1 MLQRR
6 FCWCEKWGSAI
17 WTASFF
23 TQHRNARSILSIS
36 NHHHLDLIIL
46 PGRRITMSNRIQIAI
61 DRGGTFTDCLGRIP
75 SQNAGGPPKD
85 IVIKLLSHDPAN
97 YNDAPT
103 EGVRRILEQAYDVK
117 IPRGEKIDTC
127 KIDYIRLSTTV
138 ATNALLERKGQQ
150 HALVITKGFKDLVQ
164 IGNQSRPSIFDLAI
178 KKPEVLYHGVLE
190 VDERVTL
197 VGYTSDPHARDN
209 AVQFDLDSTTDKDEY
224 VTKITK
230 PYSGTDQPP
239 NAYDAQGNPTGPP
252 QIVRGISG
260 EAVAILK
267 KPDEALLQNQL
278 HALYHDHGYRS
289 LAVVLMHS
297 YTYPAHEQLIK
308 KIALD
313 IGFETVSCSSQL
325 MPMIKMVPR
334 ATSATA
340 DAYLTPVLQSYID
353 GFFSGFQ
360 DSLRT
365 GGAGTKV
372 EFMMSD
378 GGLTSVDHFS
388 GLKSII
394 SGPAG
399 GVVGMALTSYDEEDK
414 RPIIGF
420 DMGGT
425 STDVSRYDGQYEQ
438 VFETTLDGI
447 TIQSPQLDVNTVA
460 SGGSSRLFFRNGL
473 FSVGPESASA
483 HPGPTCY
490 RKGGPL
496 AITDANL
503 VTGRLAVEMFPKIF
517 GPDENQGLDQE
528 ASQKAFEQL
537 TDEINSKSEGSAKLS
552 VDQVAQG
559 FIRVANEI
567 MCRPIRALTE
577 ARGYSASKHILA
589 SFGGAGGQHA
599 CSLARS
605 LGIKTVIIHKYSSI
619 LSAYGMALADR
630 VFEHQEPCS
639 ETWSGPNGQA
649 KQRIEKRVQQLRS
662 KVQEELEAQ
671 GFQSDR
677 IELQTLLNLRYE
689 GTDTALMTLQPTD
702 GSWEFEQV
710 FVDKYRQEFGF
721 VLEDK
726 NIIVDDIRVKGIGK
740 SFDSLG
746 KTVLQEYR
754 QLFNDESKPTDVNK
768 LDKLATRKVYFD
780 EQGRLETPIIQLDQL
795 QRGSRINGPAI
806 LVDATQTILLEPS
819 CRANLHFAGRAHRY
833 PLRLKLAIQIPFT
846 QTDSC
851 GRRKKNATS

>member
-1 MLQRR
+1 MP
-6 FCWCEKWGSAI
+6 S
-17 WTASFF
+17 
-23 TQHRNARSILSIS
+23 
-36 NHHHLDLIIL
+36 
-46 PGRRITMSNRIQIAI
+46 SNRIQIAI

-75 SQNAGGPPKD
+75 PKTPGDQPID

-97 YNDAPT
+97 YKDAPT
-103 EGVRRILEQAYDVK
+103 EGVRRILEQAYNMQL
-117 IPRGEKIDTC
+117 PRGHKIDTSN
-127 KIDYIRLSTTV
+127 IEYIRLSTTV
-138 ATNALLERKGQQ
+138 ATNALLERKGER
-150 HALVITKGFKDLVQ
+150 HALVITKGFKDLIQ

-178 KKPEVLYHGVLE
+178 KKPEVLYSGVLE

-197 VGYTSDPHARDN
+197 VGYTSDPSAREN
-209 AVQFDLDSTTDKDEY
+209 AVQFDLESSPNDVYISRIKSAY
-224 VTKITK
+224 K
-230 PYSGTDQPP
+230 GTDQPP
-239 NAYDAQGNPTGPP
+239 NAYDAQGKPTGPP
-252 QIVRGISG
+252 EIVRGISG

-267 KPDEALLQNQL
+267 KPDEELLKRQL
-278 HALYHDHGYRS
+278 HALYHEHGYRS

-297 YTYPAHEQLIK
+297 YTYPRHEQIIK

-313 IGFETVSCSSQL
+313 VGFQTVSCSSQL

-334 ATSATA
+334 ATSSTA

-353 GFFSGFQ
+353 GFFSGFE
-360 DSLRT
+360 DSLRS
-365 GGAGTKV
+365 GQAGTKV

-399 GVVGMALTSYDEEDK
+399 GVVGMALTSYDQQDK

-447 TIQSPQLDVNTVA
+447 TIQSAQLDVNTVA

-473 FSVGPESASA
+473 FTVGPESASA

-517 GPDENQGLDQE
+517 GPDENQGLDAE
-528 ASQKAFEQL
+528 ASLKAFQEL
-537 TDEINSKSEGSAKLS
+537 TDEINANSADGRKLS
-552 VDQVAQG
+552 VDEVAQG

-605 LGIKTVIIHKYSSI
+605 LGIRTVIIHKYSSI

-639 ETWSGPNGQA
+639 ETWQGASSAAQ
-649 KQRIEKRVQQLRS
+649 QRISKRV
-662 KVQEELEAQ
+662 EELKCKVRRELQAQ
-671 GFQSDR
+671 GFTHDR

-689 GTDTALMTLQPTD
+689 GTDTALMTLQPAD
-702 GSWEFEQV
+702 GGWHFERV
-710 FVDKYRQEFGF
+710 FVDKYRHEFGL
-721 VLEDK
+721 VLDDK
-726 NIIVDDIRVKGIGK
+726 NIIVDDIRVRGIGK

-746 KTVLQEYR
+746 RTVLDEYR
-754 QLFNDESKPTDVNK
+754 ELFASETTETQEQQEQEQEQGQEQERADELP
-768 LDKLATRKVYFD
+768 KLAVRKVFFD
-780 EQGRLETPIIQLDQL
+780 QRRLDTPVIMLDAL
-795 QRGSRINGPAI
+795 RKGTRVHGPAI
-806 LVDATQTILLEPS
+806 LVDQTQTILLEPR
-819 CRANLHFAGRAHRY
+819 CTAHLTSQAVLINVLY
-833 PLRLKLAIQIPFT
+833 
-846 QTDSC
+846 DS
-851 GRRKKNATS
+851 

>member
-1 MLQRR
+1 
-6 FCWCEKWGSAI
+6 
-17 WTASFF
+17 
-23 TQHRNARSILSIS
+23 
-36 NHHHLDLIIL
+36 
-46 PGRRITMSNRIQIAI
+46 MSNRIQIAI

-75 SQNAGGPPKD
+75 SQSPDSPPRD
-85 IVIKLLSHDPAN
+85 IIIKLLSHDPAN
-97 YNDAPT
+97 YADAPT
-103 EGVRRILEQAYDVK
+103 EGVRRILEQAYN
-117 IPRGEKIDTC
+117 ISLPRGDKIDTSN
-127 KIDYIRLSTTV
+127 IDYIRLSTTV
-138 ATNALLERKGQQ
+138 ATNALLERKGER

-178 KKPEVLYHGVLE
+178 KKPEVLYQGVLE

-197 VGYTSDPHARDN
+197 VGYTSDPKARQN
-209 AVQFDLDSTTDKDEY
+209 AVQFDLDSPDTQGDY

-230 PYSGTDQPP
+230 EYSGTDKPP
-239 NAYDAQGNPTGPP
+239 SAYDQQGRPTGPP
-252 QIVRGISG
+252 EIVRGISG

-267 KPDEALLQNQL
+267 KPDEALLKKQL
-278 HALYHDHGYRS
+278 DALYHEHGYRS

-297 YTYPAHEQLIK
+297 YTYPLHEQIIK
-308 KIALD
+308 RIALD
-313 IGFETVSCSSQL
+313 IGFQTVSCSSAL

-334 ATSATA
+334 ATSSTA
-340 DAYLTPVLQSYID
+340 DAYLTPVLQAYID
-353 GFFSGFQ
+353 GFFSGFE
-360 DSLRT
+360 DSLRS
-365 GGAGTKV
+365 GAAGTKV

-399 GVVGMALTSYDEEDK
+399 GVVGMALTSYDAQDK

-473 FSVGPESASA
+473 FAVGPESASA

-517 GPDENQGLDQE
+517 GPNEDQGLDVD
-528 ASQKAFEQL
+528 ASQSSFEEL
-537 TDEINSKSEGSAKLS
+537 TREINAHSSSERKLS
-552 VDQVAQG
+552 VDEVAQG

-605 LGIKTVIIHKYSSI
+605 LGIRTVIIHKYSSI

-630 VFEHQEPCS
+630 VFEHQEPSS
-639 ETWSGPNGQA
+639 ETWTGEHGDA
-649 KQRIEKRVQQLRS
+649 RKRIEKRVEQLRS
-662 KVQEELEAQ
+662 KVKKELEAQ
-671 GFQSDR
+671 GFKSDR
-677 IELQTLLNLRYE
+677 IQLETLLNLRYE
-689 GTDTALMTLQPTD
+689 GTDTALMTLQPQGGGWD
-702 GSWEFEQV
+702 FERV
-710 FVDKYRQEFGF
+710 FVQKYKQEFGF

-726 NIIVDDIRVKGIGK
+726 NVIVDDIRVRGVGK

-746 KTVLQEYR
+746 QTVLQEYR
-754 QLFNDESKPTDVNK
+754 SLFPNGQGEAVTK
-768 LDKLATRKVYFD
+768 LDALEKLATRKVYFD
-780 EQGRLETPIIQLDQL
+780 GEGRLDTPIIKLNQLKH
-795 QRGSRINGPAI
+795 GTRIQGPAI
-806 LVDATQTILLEPS
+806 LVDQTQTILLEPKCVAS
-819 CRANLHFAGRAHRY
+819 LISQAVLIDILY
-833 PLRLKLAIQIPFT
+833 E
-846 QTDSC
+846 
-851 GRRKKNATS
+851 

>member
-1 MLQRR
+1 
-6 FCWCEKWGSAI
+6 
-17 WTASFF
+17 
-23 TQHRNARSILSIS
+23 
-36 NHHHLDLIIL
+36 
-46 PGRRITMSNRIQIAI
+46 MSNRIQIAI

-75 SQNAGGPPKD
+75 PQNSGDAPTD

-97 YNDAPT
+97 YKDAPT
-103 EGVRRILEQAYDVK
+103 EGVRRILERAYSVSL
-117 IPRGEKIDTC
+117 PRGQKIDTSN
-127 KIDYIRLSTTV
+127 IDYIRLSTTV
-138 ATNALLERKGQQ
+138 ATNALLERKGER

-178 KKPEVLYHGVLE
+178 KKPEVLYQGVLE

-197 VGYTSDPHARDN
+197 VGYTSDPNAREN
-209 AVQFDLDSTTDKDEY
+209 AVQFDLDSHSGDDY
-224 VTKITK
+224 VTKIVK
-230 PYSGTDQPP
+230 QYCGTDQPP
-239 NAYDAQGNPTGPP
+239 SAYDEHGNPTGPP
-252 QIVRGISG
+252 EIVRGISG

-267 KPDEALLQNQL
+267 KPDEHLLKKQL
-278 HALYHDHGYRS
+278 HALYQEHGYRS

-297 YTYPAHEQLIK
+297 YTYPLHEQIIK
-308 KIALD
+308 RIALD

-334 ATSATA
+334 ATSSTA
-340 DAYLTPVLQSYID
+340 DAYLTPVLQAYID
-353 GFFSGFQ
+353 GFFSGFEE
-360 DSLRT
+360 SLRS
-365 GGAGTKV
+365 GEAGTKV

-399 GVVGMALTSYDEEDK
+399 GVVGMALTSYDDKDK

-473 FSVGPESASA
+473 FAVGPESASA

-517 GPDENQGLDQE
+517 GPNEDQGLDSD
-528 ASQKAFEQL
+528 ASQAAFEKL
-537 TDEINSKSEGSAKLS
+537 TQEINAQASASASSSSSSGEGRKKLS
-552 VDQVAQG
+552 VDEVAQG

-639 ETWSGPNGQA
+639 ETWQGAEGDA
-649 KQRIEKRVQQLRS
+649 RRRIQKRVDQLCS
-662 KVQEELEAQ
+662 KVKAELQSQ
-671 GFQSDR
+671 GFKDDR

-689 GTDTALMTLQPTD
+689 GTDTALMTLQPEGGGWD
-702 GSWEFEQV
+702 FERV
-710 FVDKYRQEFGF
+710 FLEKYKQEFGF

-726 NIIVDDIRVKGIGK
+726 NIIVDDIRVRGIGK

-746 KTVLQEYR
+746 KTVLEEYR
-754 QLFNDESKPTDVNK
+754 SLFREGEAKPTDLEKVE
-768 LDKLATRKVYFD
+768 KLAVRKVYFD
-780 EQGRLETPIIQLDQL
+780 NAGRLDTPIVKLDQL
-795 QRGSRINGPAI
+795 QHGTRIHGPAI
-806 LVDATQTILLEPS
+806 LVDQTQTILLEPK
-819 CRANLHFAGRAHRY
+819 CVANL
-833 PLRLKLAIQIPFT
+833 
-846 QTDSC
+846 
-851 GRRKKNATS
+851 TSQAVLIDILYD

>member
-1 MLQRR
+1 
-6 FCWCEKWGSAI
+6 
-17 WTASFF
+17 
-23 TQHRNARSILSIS
+23 
-36 NHHHLDLIIL
+36 
-46 PGRRITMSNRIQIAI
+46 MSNRIQIAI

-75 SQNAGGPPKD
+75 PSSPGEQPKD

-97 YNDAPT
+97 YKDAPT
-103 EGVRRILEQAYDVK
+103 EGVRRILEQAYDLQ
-117 IPRGEKIDTC
+117 IPRGEKIDTSR
-127 KIDYIRLSTTV
+127 IDYIRLSTTV
-138 ATNALLERKGQQ
+138 ATNALLERKGER

-164 IGNQSRPSIFDLAI
+164 IDNQSRPSIFDLAI
-178 KKPEVLYHGVLE
+178 KKPEVLYRGVLE

-209 AVQFDLDSTTDKDEY
+209 AVQFDLDSNPPQDGEY
-224 VTKITK
+224 ITKITK
-230 PYSGTDQPP
+230 PYSGTDHPP
-239 NAYDAQGNPTGPP
+239 RAYDAHGRPTGAPE
-252 QIVRGISG
+252 IVRGISG

-267 KPDEALLQNQL
+267 KPDEQLLRTQL
-278 HALYHDHGYRS
+278 HALYHEHGYRS

-297 YTYPAHEQLIK
+297 YTYPAHEHLVRRL
-308 KIALD
+308 ALD
-313 IGFETVSCSSQL
+313 VGFDTVSCSSQL

-340 DAYLTPVLQSYID
+340 DAYLTPVLQAYID
-353 GFFSGFQ
+353 GFFAGFH
-360 DSLRT
+360 DSLRS
-365 GGAGTKV
+365 GAAGTKV

-399 GVVGMALTSYDEEDK
+399 GVVGMALTSYDAHDK

-473 FSVGPESASA
+473 FAVGPESASA
-483 HPGPTCY
+483 HPGPACY

-517 GPDENQGLDQE
+517 GPDENQGLDAE
-528 ASQKAFEQL
+528 ASEAAMRAL
-537 TDEINSKSEGSAKLS
+537 TAQINAHSSSRGELS
-552 VDQVAQG
+552 VDEVAHG
-559 FIRVANEI
+559 FIRVANET

-577 ARGYSASKHILA
+577 ARGHSASKHILA

-599 CSLARS
+599 CALARS
-605 LGIKTVIIHKYSSI
+605 LGMRTVIVHRYSSI

-630 VFEHQEPCS
+630 VFEHQQPCS
-639 ETWSGPNGQA
+639 ETWTGARGEA
-649 KQRIEKRVQQLRS
+649 RLRIEQIVRQLRTRVQH
-662 KVQEELEAQ
+662 ELEAQ
-671 GFQSDR
+671 GFRADR
-677 IELQTLLNLRYE
+677 IVLQTLLNLRYE
-689 GTDTALMTLQPTD
+689 GTDTSLMTLQPPD
-702 GSWEFEQV
+702 GGWDFERV
-710 FVDKYRQEFGF
+710 FVHKYRHEFGF

-726 NIIVDDIRVKGIGK
+726 NIIVDDIRVRGIGK

-746 KTVLQEYR
+746 HTVLAEYR
-754 QLFNDESKPTDVNK
+754 SLFGERKSTAADTSTLE
-768 LDKLATRKVYFD
+768 KLAVRKVYFD
-780 EQGRLETPIIQLDQL
+780 QLGRLDTPILKLDQL
-795 QRGSRINGPAI
+795 QPGTTIAGPAI
-806 LVDATQTILLEPS
+806 LVDQTQTILVEPK
-819 CRANLHFAGRAHRY
+819 CEAHV
-833 PLRLKLAIQIPFT
+833 
-846 QTDSC
+846 
-851 GRRKKNATS
+851 TSQAVLIDILYD